1 MSKVNKILANSS
13 ATISELQKNPTKVV
27 STGEGFP
34 VAILNDDQAVFYCVP
49 SGLWEEIFDRLDDV
63 GLAVLANERIERES
77 IKVNLDEL

>member
-49 SGLWEEIFDRLDDV
+49 SGKALKLT
-63 GLAVLANERIERES
+63 
-77 IKVNLDEL
+77 